1 MRGIR
6 RLIVRSFA
14 RRKYKTRGNNMNNS
28 SKDRQ
33 FEQLIEKEL
42 PKLRGLAFRILRNA
56 ADTDDAIQDALFKAY
71 NRFDSFRSQAELSSW
86 VCRITINCSLD
97 ILRKRKRE
105 QEGLSDYHPETVS
118 QDTSPIWD
126 AITDLPEPYSQ
137 AIIIGCLSG
146 YDGTE
151 AAKILGIT
159 TNALYQ
165 RVFKAK
171 QMLKNSL
178 SMEKAQ

>member
-1 MRGIR
+1 
-6 RLIVRSFA
+6 
-14 RRKYKTRGNNMNNS
+14 MNNN

-42 PKLRGLAFRILRNA
+42 SKLRGLAFRILRNA
-56 ADTDDAIQDALFKAY
+56 ADTDDAIQEALFKAY
-71 NRFDSFRSQAELSSW
+71 KRFDSFKSQAELSSW

-105 QEGLSDYHPETVS
+105 QDGLSEYHPESTT
-118 QDTSPIWD
+118 QDASPLWD
-126 AITDLPEPYSQ
+126 AITDLPDPYSQ

-146 YDGTE
+146 YNGEE
-151 AAKILGIT
+151 AAKIIGIT
-159 TNALYQ
+159 PNALYQ

-171 QMLKNSL
+171 EMLKNTL